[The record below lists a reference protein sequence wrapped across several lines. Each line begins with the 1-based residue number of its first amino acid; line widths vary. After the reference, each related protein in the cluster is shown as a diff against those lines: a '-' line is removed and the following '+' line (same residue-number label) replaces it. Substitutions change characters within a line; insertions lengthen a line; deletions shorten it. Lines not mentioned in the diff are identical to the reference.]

1 VDERRHDEAVIL
13 RAATRDD
20 AGPAAALLIEIPGGL
35 AEIVG
40 DEPAAQRMAFSAFRS
55 RRSSFS
61 YAQATV
67 AEDSARVV
75 GVIVFVTGR
84 QWRRR
89 RASTGLAMLASANL
103 RSAWRLVYRGSRE
116 ARLVPSVPADALYV
130 VSVAVAP
137 EGRGKGTGTRL
148 LEHVIAEARASGSP
162 AVFLDVRA
170 DNEAAVEL
178 YRRLGFVVVSEHAHA
193 EARGL
198 PAATSLRME
207 LRLRS

>member
-1 VDERRHDEAVIL
+1 VDERPHDESVIL
-13 RAATRDD
+13 RRATRND
-20 AGPAAALLIEIPGGL
+20 AGPCAALLIEIPGGL

-40 DEPAAQRMAFSAFRS
+40 DERAARRMAFAAFRS

-67 AEDSARVV
+67 AEDRGRVV

-84 QWRRR
+84 QWRRQ
-89 RASTGLAMLASANL
+89 RASTGLAMLASA
-103 RSAWRLVYRGSRE
+103 RPPSAWRLVYRGSKE

-130 VSVAVAP
+130 VSVAVASDRR
-137 EGRGKGTGTRL
+137 GRGIGSRL
-148 LEHVIAEARASGSP
+148 MEHGIAQARASGSP
-162 AVFLDVRA
+162 AVLLDVRA
-170 DNEAAVEL
+170 DNETAVEL
-178 YRRLGFVVVSEHAHA
+178 YRRLGFDVVSEHAHGA
-193 EARGL
+193 ARGL